1 MTNSYETKTIDDM
14 DENDLKYELLDELPS
29 PTGVK
34 PVGGGG
40 FLLLRRSLLQ
50 CPRVL

>member
-14 DENDLKYELLDELPS
+14 NENDLKYELLDELP
-29 PTGVK
+29 PPQTGIK

-40 FLLLRRSLLQ
+40 FLLHHSSL
-50 CPRVL
+50 P